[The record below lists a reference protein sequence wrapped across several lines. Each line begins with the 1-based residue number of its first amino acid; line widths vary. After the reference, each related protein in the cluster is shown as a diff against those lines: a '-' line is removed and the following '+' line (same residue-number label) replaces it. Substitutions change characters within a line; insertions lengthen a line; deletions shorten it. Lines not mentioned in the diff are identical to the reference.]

1 MRSFFG
7 RMRSDGNQD
16 PVTAGW
22 SRDVTVELRSMRGLI
37 QAWASASWAV
47 MRFSTSTTSTRSVKR
62 SWTTS
67 STAAQSPFWISP

>member
-22 SRDVTVELRSMRGLI
+22 SRDVTVELRSMRGLAKI
-37 QAWASASWAV
+37 LEARQSRRDEDELKEAEEGSGFINKLKV
-47 MRFSTSTTSTRSVKR
+47 CRP
-62 SWTTS
+62 
-67 STAAQSPFWISP
+67 TAA